1 MGTRKLRKKTLKRK
15 NLVAQVLHLRKRNHL
30 LQKSLRKR
38 KRMIRKIGIPNL
50 APVQVPNIKV
60 IKVIGISIKAQIKK
74 LAHQDA
80 PQSLEDIPGHPQ
92 EKKSGVKKTEKRTER
107 RTVLKKIKTEKKKEK
122 KRKEKHERQMERE
135 RLENERQEKERLE
148 K

>member
-1 MGTRKLRKKTLKRK
+1 MGK

-74 LAHQDA
+74 LAHQDT

-92 EKKSGVKKTEKRTER
+92 EKKSGVKKAEKRTEKR

-122 KRKEKHERQMERE
+122 KRTKKRS
-135 RLENERQEKERLE
+135 
-148 K
+148 